1 MKLAGPATPPLQP
14 SHAKWLAQ
22 CTPYHL
28 TWVNKCTAKLPPILI
43 TPPNKHRDHPTY
55 IVEHSIRVTGGGGG
69 VRGLKVKAGMSVIAA
84 TSYHTFKELA
94 IT

>member
-1 MKLAGPATPPLQP
+1 MKLAGPVTPLLQP

-28 TWVNKCTAKLPPILI
+28 TMANKCTAKLPPILI

-55 IVEHSIRVTGGGGG
+55 IVEHSIWVMGGG
-69 VRGLKVKAGMSVIAA
+69 RGLKVKAGMSVIAD
-84 TSYHTFKELA
+84 TSYHTFEELA